1 MIVEDDKGHYR
12 WLGIFKNWKRNY
24 DEIFMMMMVIYDEC
38 NLDEYIKKIIIM
50 MIVIAMLIVI
60 AMMMMIIFICYVFLY
75 GMMLLFLLQSCDM

>member
-50 MIVIAMLIVI
+50 MIVIAM
-60 AMMMMIIFICYVFLY
+60 MMMIIFICYVFLY